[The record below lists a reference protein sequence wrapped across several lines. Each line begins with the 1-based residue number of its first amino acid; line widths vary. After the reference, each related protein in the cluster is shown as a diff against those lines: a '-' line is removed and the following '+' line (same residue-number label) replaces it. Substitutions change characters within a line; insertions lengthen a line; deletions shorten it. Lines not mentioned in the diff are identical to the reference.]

1 MLNRQR
7 KSETERNGRRGAC
20 SSAASYPRM
29 PRNKVCGSRITQLK
43 KPHQERRSGMIG
55 FPLAGDLDLFLGL
68 SCDPS
73 KHFITGMVSLPNVAA
88 EVHRILAMGK
98 AMQTL
103 DKRLLRVQS
112 AKSNL
117 M

>member
-1 MLNRQR
+1 
-7 KSETERNGRRGAC
+7 
-20 SSAASYPRM
+20 
-29 PRNKVCGSRITQLK
+29 
-43 KPHQERRSGMIG
+43 MIG

-98 AMQTL
+98 AM
-103 DKRLLRVQS
+103 
-112 AKSNL
+112 
-117 M
+117 